1 MGKSGFCAHFSIS
14 RRIYITGNG
23 IHASYSLDIFAHEN
37 SVISELEPDHKMD
50 KRLKIADIAAR
61 TELSIEYGF
70 AGAGWQSEYQCTR
83 SRTGAGL
90 RA

>member
-1 MGKSGFCAHFSIS
+1 MDLMPDRMGF
-14 RRIYITGNG
+14 
-23 IHASYSLDIFAHEN
+23 FAHEN
-37 SVISELEPDHKMD
+37 SVISELEADHKMD
-50 KRLKIADIAAR
+50 KNLKIADIAAR
-61 TELSIEYGF
+61 TGAIAEYGF